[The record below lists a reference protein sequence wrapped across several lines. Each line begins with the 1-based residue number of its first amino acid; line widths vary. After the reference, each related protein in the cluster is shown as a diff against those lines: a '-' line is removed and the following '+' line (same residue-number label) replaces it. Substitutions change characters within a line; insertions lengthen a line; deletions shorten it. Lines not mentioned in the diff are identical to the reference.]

1 MIEDAITGDT
11 VRKYSFAAVLG
22 GEYAVFLEARE
33 ATVQL
38 IVVDSEYHQS
48 VASVYANP
56 RSGPLDENASAN
68 FQSPE
73 GGVYLLRV
81 QAFPSAAGA
90 RFRFMVYQVN
100 VAPETERA
108 VFSIGDTI
116 VGEAIDPSVD
126 ADEFF
131 MYGEAGQEVVAVAEA
146 LAPAFSISRS
156 GIRARGIS

>member
-1 MIEDAITGDT
+1 M
-11 VRKYSFAAVLG
+11 
-22 GEYAVFLEARE
+22 FLEARE

-100 VAPETERA
+100 VAPETRSA
-108 VFSIGDTI
+108 TQSSARQST
-116 VGEAIDPSVD
+116 
-126 ADEFF
+126 
-131 MYGEAGQEVVAVAEA
+131 
-146 LAPAFSISRS
+146 PASMRTSS
-156 GIRARGIS
+156 SCTVKRGRKSLQ

>member
-1 MIEDAITGDT
+1 VIEDAITGDT

-48 VASVYANP
+48 VASVCANP

-68 FQSPE
+68 FQSP

-81 QAFPSAAGA
+81 QAFPS
-90 RFRFMVYQVN
+90 
-100 VAPETERA
+100 
-108 VFSIGDTI
+108 
-116 VGEAIDPSVD
+116 
-126 ADEFF
+126 
-131 MYGEAGQEVVAVAEA
+131 
-146 LAPAFSISRS
+146 SRS
-156 GIRARGIS
+156 ATQTSARQSTPASMRTSSSCTVKRGRKSLQ

>member
-1 MIEDAITGDT
+1 VIEDAITGDT

-81 QAFPSAAGA
+81 QAFPS
-90 RFRFMVYQVN
+90 
-100 VAPETERA
+100 
-108 VFSIGDTI
+108 
-116 VGEAIDPSVD
+116 
-126 ADEFF
+126 
-131 MYGEAGQEVVAVAEA
+131 
-146 LAPAFSISRS
+146 SRS
-156 GIRARGIS
+156 ATQSSARQSTPASMRTSSSCTVKRGRKSLQ